1 MIYLDKTKK
10 ERLKKLV
17 FYTTLSCAIGLLL
30 YLAYEF
36 TGFGFKCP
44 VHALTGFK
52 CAGCG
57 NTHFVGSIL
66 KLNFRDALAFNYMFP
81 LEAFYILWVYFFSAK
96 RYLKEGKF
104 NYISPFKAFDI
115 VCLIIIALWI
125 PLRNVL
131 GI

>member
-1 MIYLDKTKK
+1 MDKTKK
-10 ERLKKLV
+10 ERFKKLV
-17 FYTTLSCAIGLLL
+17 FYTTLSYAIGLLL
-30 YLAYEF
+30 YLVYEF

-57 NTHFVGSIL
+57 NTHFVGSVL

-104 NYISPFKAFDI
+104 NYTAPFKAFDI